1 MNIYLQPDAC
11 RYGKGKVKLS
21 MLQFSKIT
29 GFADEISDD
38 LKIQVRLLKKLG
50 MNYLEFRSAGGKN
63 VADFSKTEIKEL
75 KSYLDSEGIEV
86 SAIGSPIG
94 KISVTDDFKEH
105 AECFKRIIETAHILQ
120 TPNIRIFSFY
130 IPENSIAANYKNE
143 VIERLGQLKA
153 EGKRSEVILLHEN
166 EKGIYGDT
174 ALRCKDIMES
184 LYDKNFKAV
193 FDFANFVQCKEDTLK
208 AYELLKGYISYIHIK
223 DAVKETGEV
232 KKAGD
237 GDGNIKA
244 ILKEVDLAGYQGFL
258 SLEPHLADFSGFKQ
272 LEKDDGR
279 FAMSNNELAFA
290 TAHEALMNILNN

>member
-1 MNIYLQPDAC
+1 M
-11 RYGKGKVKLS
+11 GKVRLS

-38 LKIQVRLLKKLG
+38 LKIQVKLLKKLG

-63 VADFSKTEIKEL
+63 VADFSQAEIKEL
-75 KSYLDSEGIEV
+75 KSYLESEGIEV

-94 KISVTDDFKEH
+94 KISIMDDFKEH
-105 AECFKRIIETAHILQ
+105 AERFKRVIETAHILQ

-143 VIERLGQLKA
+143 VIERLGQLKE
-153 EGKRSEVILLHEN
+153 EGKRSEIILLHEN

-184 LYDKNFKAV
+184 LYDKNFKAI

-208 AYELLKGYISYIHIK
+208 AYDLLKGYISYIHIK

-237 GDGNIKA
+237 GDGNIKS
-244 ILKEVDLAGYQGFL
+244 ILAELDMAGYQGFL

-272 LEKDDGR
+272 LEKDDSR